1 METFFLGLLGLQ
13 SGNLKLL
20 EILIGVPLL
29 VFELP
34 EYISTPHLQRFL
46 EYGLLFKGLFAR
58 CLWMITTLLRIS
70 KCYLQWPS
78 RTHTWQCH
86 RSSCNHPR
94 LQWILCCFD
103 LLPASRFSEDF
114 FPQNFTFAANNRFIF
129 LLNDIIIKLQNST
142 RRYVG

>member
-58 CLWMITTLLRIS
+58 CLWMITTLCEFQSVIYSGQAGLTLDNVIA
-70 KCYLQWPS
+70 LLA
-78 RTHTWQCH
+78 TIHA
-86 RSSCNHPR
+86 CNEFCAV
-94 LQWILCCFD
+94 LTYSQ
-103 LLPASRFSEDF
+103 LLVSQKIF
-114 FPQNFTFAANNRFIF
+114 FPLNFTFAANSRFIF
-129 LLNDIIIKLQNST
+129 LLNDIIIKLQTST
-142 RRYVG
+142 CRYVG

>member
-1 METFFLGLLGLQ
+1 MKTFFLGLLGLQ

-78 RTHTWQCH
+78 RTHTRQCH
-86 RSSCNHPR
+86 RFSCNHACNEFCAV
-94 LQWILCCFD
+94 LTYSQ
-103 LLPASRFSEDF
+103 LLVSQKIF

-129 LLNDIIIKLQNST
+129 LLNDIIIKLQTST
-142 RRYVG
+142 CRYVG